1 MKQVV
6 ISNSTEIKPRNQTFQ
21 FLKALLII
29 MVVDDHCGQKL
40 GLMTSIFPYNSFYMP
55 MFMFVS
61 GYFFKETNTFWTNTK
76 RATKKV
82 LIPYLLWS
90 FVGWGIAFGLTFAG
104 LNWCSEITIN
114 KWIEL
119 LFLNPLVTI
128 NGPMWY
134 AITYFWVFILYSL
147 INVVVKGR
155 NSILKESVIFASM
168 LSIGAT
174 ILFLCRNGW
183 LGYNYTFLNYRLFIA
198 RTLFY
203 LPFFHFGYMFH
214 RFIERI
220 FDKSPKLLWGVAIAC
235 VSINLVISLVFGSN
249 NMVFVSSAGMSSFK
263 SDWLPFVT
271 SITGILFWYSIMRA
285 LSNTVGRI
293 GLINVIADNTF
304 TIMAIH
310 LLMAD
315 IPGFIAYAQVLKG
328 KTIQGFDVQA
338 FIGSAWY
345 RYYENA
351 NLYYAFFC
359 GLFGSLFVAIFLLYV
374 KRFREHLHVG
384 KVFSK
389 SSK

>member
-1 MKQVV
+1 
-6 ISNSTEIKPRNQTFQ
+6 
-21 FLKALLII
+21 
-29 MVVDDHCGQKL
+29 
-40 GLMTSIFPYNSFYMP
+40 
-55 MFMFVS
+55 
-61 GYFFKETNTFWTNTK
+61 
-76 RATKKV
+76 
-82 LIPYLLWS
+82 
-90 FVGWGIAFGLTFAG
+90 
-104 LNWCSEITIN
+104 
-114 KWIEL
+114 
-119 LFLNPLVTI
+119 
-128 NGPMWY
+128 
-134 AITYFWVFILYSL
+134 
-147 INVVVKGR
+147 
-155 NSILKESVIFASM
+155 
-168 LSIGAT
+168 
-174 ILFLCRNGW
+174 
-183 LGYNYTFLNYRLFIA
+183 
-198 RTLFY
+198 
-203 LPFFHFGYMFH
+203 
-214 RFIERI
+214 
-220 FDKSPKLLWGVAIAC
+220 
-235 VSINLVISLVFGSN
+235 
-249 NMVFVSSAGMSSFK
+249 MVFVSYAGMSSFK

-345 RYYENA
+345 RYYENV